1 LSPFDAYWV
10 TLPPVR
16 RVFLYRSPPSLL
28 PFTDVVAA
36 LRSSLERV
44 LPAFH
49 PFAGVLTS
57 SPDSQ
62 ELSIVLPDGEGAC
75 SVALIEAET
84 DLEFDRLVE
93 EYDEEALRQLAPD
106 IRRDEL
112 PAPVMAAQVRHAS
125 NYPYFLTISFG
136 SAAFLKSEASCAG
149 DGVRRRRGGGGGSAS
164 LGGRWARPVA
174 VLGDVVG
181 GRGRCHGGPGVAR
194 VGRAGASA

>member
-84 DLEFDRLVE
+84 DLEFDTGAE
-93 EYDEEALRQLAPD
+93 PEIEY
-106 IRRDEL
+106 
-112 PAPVMAAQVRHAS
+112 
-125 NYPYFLTISFG
+125 
-136 SAAFLKSEASCAG
+136 
-149 DGVRRRRGGGGGSAS
+149 RGGEEKKNCTRIVSQIYIRS
-164 LGGRWARPVA
+164 
-174 VLGDVVG
+174 
-181 GRGRCHGGPGVAR
+181 
-194 VGRAGASA
+194 